1 MSYEILSKPE
11 EIYSKMLND
20 INLAKKEILLET
32 YIYGNDKTGRMF
44 REALIKKAKEG
55 IKIKLLID
63 SWGSSAKKHFFK
75 ELINLG
81 AEVRYFK
88 KLVYAFKIIGA
99 NHERNHRKLLLIDNQ
114 ISYIG
119 SINITSEGLD
129 WVELVLR
136 FDEEISLVFRR
147 TFYHSWKRFNKDFK
161 KRMRNIIHK
170 NFKIIQDSPHEKHR
184 YIENSYRKII
194 LKAKKE
200 ILIETPYFIPSPIIR
215 YAIRKAIK
223 KGVKIKIILPENSDK
238 IFMDLIR
245 NNYLG
250 RLYRN
255 GVKIYFYPK
264 ILHSKLLIADDKYFL
279 LGSSNL
285 DHRSFIHQ
293 FEINLLG
300 EHEEINT
307 ALKEYFVKHLSESK
321 KFNYKIWKQRKN
333 FKKFLEF
340 FLNKVEKY
348 F

>member
-136 FDEEISLVFRR
+136 FDEEISLIFRR

-170 NFKIIQDSPHEKHR
+170 NFKVIQDSPHEKHR
-184 YIENSYRKII
+184 YIENSYRKMI
-194 LKAKKE
+194 LKAKKG
-200 ILIETPYFIPSPIIR
+200 I
-215 YAIRKAIK
+215 
-223 KGVKIKIILPENSDK
+223 KIKIILPENSDK

-250 RLYRN
+250 RLYKN
-255 GVKIYFYPK
+255 GIKIYFYPK
-264 ILHSKLLIADDKYFL
+264 ILHSKLLITDDKYFL
-279 LGSSNL
+279 LGSSNV
-285 DHRSFIHQ
+285 DYRSFIHQ

-300 EHEEINT
+300 ENEEINT
-307 ALKEYFVKHLSESK
+307 ALKEYFVKHLNESK
-321 KFNYKIWKQRKN
+321 KFNYKRWKQRKN
-333 FKKFLEF
+333 FKKILEF

>member
-81 AEVRYFK
+81 AEVKYFK

-129 WVELVLR
+129 WVELVIR

-238 IFMDLIR
+238 I
-245 NNYLG
+245 
-250 RLYRN
+250 
-255 GVKIYFYPK
+255 YFYPK

>member
-129 WVELVLR
+129 WVELVIR

-161 KRMRNIIHK
+161 KRMRNIIH
-170 NFKIIQDSPHEKHR
+170 
-184 YIENSYRKII
+184 
-194 LKAKKE
+194 KAKKE